1 MRSPRS
7 SEKFR
12 FVEQRR
18 KVREDT
24 QNDSHNRHG
33 EALPIKQRPYWWS
46 PYMLA
51 EVNKEIDRML
61 ENNVI
66 SPSDSPWSS
75 PILLVK
81 KSPVNTDFALTV
93 AGSMP

>member
-1 MRSPRS
+1 MT
-7 SEKFR
+7 
-12 FVEQRR
+12 VTI
-18 KVREDT
+18 DT
-24 QNDSHNRHG
+24 G

-81 KSPVNTDFALTV
+81 KSSGEYRLCFD
-93 AGSMP
+93 GRSSMP